1 MSFGVYDALKE
12 CRIYD
17 SREVEALR
25 ADLAAERARADKA
38 EAAGVGYSQ
47 QTVDALTKERD
58 TLQFNCNEYERR
70 ATDAETLVAE
80 LLADRDRLRAEVAA
94 LAAKDAKDAEIA
106 TLECRAGFA
115 LVRAVTAEA
124 RAERAEQEAAA
135 LRAELIRANLKCF
148 ELREAWNELSAII
161 DTACAELKGEKEKPI
176 PAARAGGK
184 P

>member
-1 MSFGVYDALKE
+1 
-12 CRIYD
+12 
-17 SREVEALR
+17 
-25 ADLAAERARADKA
+25 
-38 EAAGVGYSQ
+38 
-47 QTVDALTKERD
+47 
-58 TLQFNCNEYERR
+58 
-70 ATDAETLVAE
+70 
-80 LLADRDRLRAEVAA
+80 
-94 LAAKDAKDAEIA
+94 
-106 TLECRAGFA
+106 
-115 LVRAVTAEA
+115 VTAEA